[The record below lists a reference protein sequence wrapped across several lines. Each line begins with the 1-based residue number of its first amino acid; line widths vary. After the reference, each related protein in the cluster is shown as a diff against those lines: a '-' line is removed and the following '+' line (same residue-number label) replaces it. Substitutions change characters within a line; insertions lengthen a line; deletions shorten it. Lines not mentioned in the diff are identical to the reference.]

1 MIPSRMMVVEV
12 EDWSAIAS
20 GCAPDVPAAVVKA
33 HRILA
38 VTPAAKQDGVRVGM
52 RRREAQGRCPELV
65 AVEADPCR
73 DARAWEPVVAAV
85 EALAPEVEVLE
96 PGALCLS
103 TRGPSRYFG
112 GDSALAV
119 GMAVAVAGVVKGSGC
134 RVGVADGLFAARL
147 AARGCRPG
155 GHLVVPPGEVG
166 SWLAPH
172 PVGSL
177 GVVFEDLV
185 DLLRRL
191 GLKSL
196 GDFADL
202 PEPSVL
208 GRFGTEGVVAHR
220 LARGLDDR
228 PFLARNPPP
237 DLAVGMGLDPPE
249 SRVEAAAFVAKAL
262 AGDLLARLESAG
274 LSCTKVAVEVETEHG
289 ERLVRRW
296 RHEGELSAH
305 SLSERTRWQLD
316 GWLSRSDGG
325 PTGGITLIRL
335 APEEVHPDNGR
346 QLGLWGGTAD
356 SDARAGRAFARVQGI
371 LGPDAVVT
379 AVLQGG
385 RGPAER
391 VRFVAW
397 GDSSGEEDENRGSV
411 LSPGSSRPRRGGSR
425 RAEEPPPWPGR
436 LVEPSPALVH
446 RLPQPAEV
454 RDEDGSEVEV
464 TGRGALSSPP
474 ASVSIG
480 GRGWQEVVAW
490 AGPWPAEERWWDG
503 GGRRRARF
511 QILLSGGEAHLLT
524 RESGGWW
531 VEASYG

>member
-1 MIPSRMMVVEV
+1 MRGPQVIPTRMMVVEV
-12 EDWSAIAS
+12 EEWSTVAA
-20 GCAPDVPAAVVKA
+20 GCAPDAPAAVVKA
-33 HRILA
+33 HRVLA
-38 VTPAAKQDGVRVGM
+38 VTPAAKHDGVRVGM
-52 RRREAQGRCPELV
+52 RRREAQGRCPELTV
-65 AVEADPCR
+65 VEADLCR

-119 GMAVAVAGVVKGSGC
+119 EMAAAVAGVVGWSGW

-147 AARGCRPG
+147 AARGCQPG
-155 GHLVVPPGEVG
+155 GHLVVPVGEG
-166 SWLAPH
+166 RKWLAPH
-172 PVGSL
+172 PVSAL
-177 GVVFEDLV
+177 GKVFEDLV

-191 GLKSL
+191 GLQSL
-196 GDFADL
+196 GDLADL
-202 PEPSVL
+202 PGPSVL
-208 GRFGTEGVVAHR
+208 GRFGTEGVMAHR

-228 PFLARNPPP
+228 PFQARISPP
-237 DLAVGMGLDPPE
+237 DLAVGIELDPPE

-262 AGDLLARLESAG
+262 ADDLLARLESAG

-316 GWLSRSDGG
+316 GWLARSDGG

-335 APEEVHPDNGR
+335 APEEVHPDKGR

-397 GDSSGEEDENRGSV
+397 GDFRGEEDEN
-411 LSPGSSRPRRGGSR
+411 RRGGSR
-425 RAEEPPPWPGR
+425 RAEKPPPWPGG
-436 LVEPSPALVH
+436 LMEPSPALVH
-446 RLPQPAEV
+446 RLPRPAEV
-454 RDEDGSEVEV
+454 RDEDGGAVEV
-464 TGRGALSSPP
+464 TGRGALSSVP
-474 ASVSIG
+474 ASVSVDG
-480 GRGWQEVVAW
+480 GGWQEVVAW
-490 AGPWPAEERWWDG
+490 AGPWPVEERWWDG

-511 QILLSGGEAHLLT
+511 QILLKGGEAHLLT
-524 RESGGWW
+524 RESGSWW